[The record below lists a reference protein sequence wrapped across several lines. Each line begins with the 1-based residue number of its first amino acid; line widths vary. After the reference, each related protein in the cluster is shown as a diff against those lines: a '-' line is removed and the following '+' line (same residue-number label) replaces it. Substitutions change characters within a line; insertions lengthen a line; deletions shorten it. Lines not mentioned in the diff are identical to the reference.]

1 MPVIVGNRLPAST
14 LMRMGDAGPEQITV
28 EELTTNRKVII
39 FGLPG
44 AFTSTCSTAHVP
56 SFIRTHDKLISK
68 GVDEIICISVNDVH
82 VLKEWSKVTGADLAG
97 ISMWADPSSEFT
109 TAIGMNFDV
118 PLVGF
123 YGRSSRYAMLVLDG
137 VVQIFNEETSTR
149 ACDRTTGETM
159 LETMT

>member
-1 MPVIVGNRLPAST
+1 MAVLIGDRLPSST
-14 LMRMGDAGPEQITV
+14 LVRMGDVGPQQITV
-28 EELTTNRKVII
+28 EELTANRKVII

-56 SFIRTHDKLISK
+56 SFIRTHDKLIAK
-68 GVDEIICISVNDVH
+68 GVDEVICISVNDIH

-118 PLVGF
+118 PLIGF
-123 YGRSSRYAMLVLDG
+123 IGRSSRYAMLVEGG
-137 VVQIFNEETSTR
+137 VVQIFNEETSTHT
-149 ACDRTTGETM
+149 CDLSTGETM
-159 LETMT
+159 LASIT